1 MKGLRLWLMAG
12 VVSATLMLLS
22 LSPASA
28 LQYWFA
34 RPDDRTPITSLQIL
48 PGEVFTLS
56 VWAQHAPEK
65 VHAFEVLVGYDVATR
80 WGTAATPID
89 RKLVLDGAAPADA
102 VTPVLTDLGAPL
114 LFLGGGRLG
123 PTGADVTNPRPYGLR
138 YVVLSATSKVD
149 ASGGV
154 ELFRVRLKN
163 QGLNVGDTY
172 KVVLWDNG
180 AGASWTAL
188 ATLEGGTNVRSTGT
202 VELNLAVVPEPA
214 SLLALGT
221 GIVGLAGMAL
231 RRRRA

>member
-12 VVSATLMLLS
+12 VASATLMLLS

-28 LQYWFA
+28 LQYWFGT
-34 RPDDRTPITSLQIL
+34 PGVGTPITSLQIL

-56 VWAQHAPEK
+56 IWAQHAPEK
-65 VHAFEVLVGYDVATR
+65 VQAFEVLVGYDVATR
-80 WGTAATPID
+80 WGTAATPLE
-89 RKLVLDGAAPADA
+89 RKLTLDGDPAVA
-102 VTPVLTDLGAPL
+102 VEPVLTTLGSPL

-163 QGLNVGDTY
+163 VGLNVGDTY